1 MSALPISMRKIKEVL
16 RLKFDAGL
24 SQHQIA
30 AALKISPGVV
40 NKYLKA
46 ANAAD
51 ITWPLPD
58 GLSETQLRRKLFP
71 PGATP
76 QPTFPQPDFATIHR
90 NSSVRASHD
99 SCSGKSTPRPT
110 PTITTLTQFC
120 FYYQQ
125 WSLRLKFSMRQPNL
139 AGEKIFVDY
148 AGPTVGFGK
157 AAGPFRHLH
166 LGSP

>member
-24 SQHQIA
+24 SQHKIA

-58 GLSETQLRRKLFP
+58 DMSETQLQRKLFP

-76 QPTFPQPDFATIHR
+76 QPAFAQPDFAAIH
-90 NSSVRASHD
+90 
-99 SCSGKSTPRPT
+99 
-110 PTITTLTQFC
+110 QE
-120 FYYQQ
+120 
-125 WSLRLKFSMRQPNL
+125 LKRKGVTS
-139 AGEKIFVDY
+139 I
-148 AGPTVGFGK
+148 
-157 AAGPFRHLH
+157 
-166 LGSP
+166 